1 MKPLLHSVRRTLSL
15 SFPAFLLAGMSSLL
29 SVLLILLVCWV
40 LRLATADNAL
50 ALAVI
55 VGVTVFVAMM
65 VIAPGSRPASSQTVS
80 SPKTIL
86 FRPPH

>member
-1 MKPLLHSVRRTLSL
+1 MKPPLRALRQTLSV
-15 SFPAFLLAGMSSLL
+15 SFPALLLAGLSALL

-40 LRLATADNAL
+40 TRLATADNAL

-55 VGVTVFVAMM
+55 VGVTVFVTLM
-65 VIAPGSRPASSQTVS
+65 VIAPASRHAANPSRPP
-80 SPKTIL
+80 PKTVF